1 MKRLIGLLI
10 VAASAITASAQILE
24 GLPLNPDDFIRNAV
38 GAKDSTSSLSPSPSP
53 SSVQSSLP
61 TSSVNKLVET
71 AVVSDLYVVRQQ
83 YRLER
88 KGKTYGKNG
97 SPYYGETY
105 SLGVKVPGGMYVLN
119 AALEP
124 WKGDADYQRVNAD
137 GKYKPEYFWTY
148 QRPLTGDSYKTLEL
162 DYGTSYISPVNADS
176 SLWLHQDLHSDF
188 GLAEN
193 KDLGEK
199 DGFMMLAYS
208 NTDAQDSAM
217 VVSLRHSA
225 FSVNVTADSTL
236 VPMTPNETDKLIGG
250 LFVVPRHEKGGVIKM
265 MLAGI
270 VVKNNE
276 GGWSLQLLVDAP
288 KDNIA
293 PTEST
298 SQKEK
303 ADKKNKK
310 NKQNKNADSSE
321 PTLVK

>member
-10 VAASAITASAQILE
+10 VVASAITADAQILE
-24 GLPLNPDDFIRNAV
+24 GLPLNPNDFIRKGV
-38 GAKDSTSSLSPSPSP
+38 QSKDSTSSSPLSPSPSL
-53 SSVQSSLP
+53 SSVQSSQP
-61 TSSVNKLVET
+61 SSAVSRLLET
-71 AVVSDLYVVRQQ
+71 AVVSDLYIVRQQ

-119 AALEP
+119 TALEP
-124 WKGDADYQRVNAD
+124 WKGDADYERVNVD

-148 QRPLTGDSYKTLEL
+148 QRPLAGGPYKTLEL
-162 DYGTSYISPVNADS
+162 DYGTSYISPANADS

-199 DGFMMLAYS
+199 EGFMMWAYS
-208 NTDAQDSAM
+208 NTGAQDSAM
-217 VVSLRHSA
+217 VVSLRQFA
-225 FSVNVTADSTL
+225 FKTSVAADSTL
-236 VPMTPNETDKLIGG
+236 IPMTPNDTGKLIGG

-265 MLAGI
+265 TLAGI
-270 VVKNNE
+270 AVKNDD
-276 GGWSLQLLVDAP
+276 GGWSLQLLVDSP
-288 KDNIA
+288 KDNIV

-298 SQKEK
+298 SQKVK
-303 ADKKNKK
+303 SDKKK
-310 NKQNKNADSSE
+310 KQNKNADSSE